1 MLAYRCG
8 DLYIE
13 KMQESLPN
21 TFPFPRVI
29 GTEEETGLLVGL
41 DGVYDEP
48 VELCINR
55 EMYIAPELRAHGQSE
70 FLTNGFR
77 LYIGGSEPN
86 DSSAYETNLE
96 RATPETISP
105 WQLAQY
111 SRGSELLIEGIL
123 ERYTEIKAEN
133 YGQEVDVRYH
143 RRVIDS
149 QGHRKACHDNYS
161 LETEFADKDEIPQSL
176 IYMLAAR
183 SLLTGAGLVTKD
195 GYQYAQKIGGLK
207 QVRGYGYF
215 GTMFRTN
222 IEHGDRLEIRCGDQN
237 VSDWATVMRTGSV
250 ALMLALHQTPLGEE
264 IEKNL
269 KIKNVD
275 NSMLYHANEINEALL
290 PDIHELV
297 LSKPQIQAIDFM
309 EQVAT
314 LTMDKLQLYA
324 ELPIEYYKIA
334 REIHEFCEDY
344 RKVGRGELSYSA
356 LADRADWAAKL
367 AIIQRNIDKD
377 AKFGIARE
385 LGDYESKADDMH
397 YDMTRYTRSPGDE
410 KTTIERGPGHRMRDR
425 GLFRYTVESRD
436 AEHALYNAPA
446 ETRAHAR
453 AFLLKNYFSGYCSWN
468 KVSVGEN
475 NYDMIELLEVN
486 NPDLGSYNEDI
497 LSGKEKREH

>member
-1 MLAYRCG
+1 MLAYRG
-8 DLYIE
+8 SDLYIE

-21 TFPFPRVI
+21 TYPFPRVM

-41 DGVYDEP
+41 DGIYDEP

-55 EMYIAPELRAHGQSE
+55 EMYLKPELRAFGQSE
-70 FLTNGFR
+70 FLTNGYR
-77 LYIGGSEPN
+77 LYIGGSEPS
-86 DSSAYETNLE
+86 DGSAYETNLE

-111 SRGSELLIEGIL
+111 SRGSELLIESII
-123 ERYTEIKAEN
+123 ERYAEIKA
-133 YGQEVDVRYH
+133 VDYNNTVDIRMH
-143 RRVIDS
+143 RRVIDAE
-149 QGHRKACHDNYS
+149 GNRKACHDNFS
-161 LETEFADKDEIPQSL
+161 LEKEFVDKDNIPQSL

-183 SLLTGAGLVTKD
+183 SLLVGAGLVTED
-195 GYQYAQKIGGLK
+195 GYQYAQKIGGLT

-269 KIKNVD
+269 RVKNID
-275 NSMLYHANEINEALL
+275 NSIIYHANEINEMLL

-309 EQVAT
+309 EQIAT
-314 LTMDKLQLYA
+314 ITMDMLQLYT

-344 RKVGRGELSYSA
+344 RKVGRGELHYSA

-367 AIIQRNIDKD
+367 SIIQRNIDKD
-377 AKFGIARE
+377 AQFGIARE
-385 LGDYESKADDMH
+385 LGDYESRADDMH
-397 YDMTRYTRSPGDE
+397 YDMVRYTRSPDDA
-410 KTTIERGPGHRMRDR
+410 KTRIERGPGFRMRER
-425 GLFRYTVESRD
+425 GMFRYSVDPHS
-436 AEHALYNAPA
+436 AEHALYNAPT

-453 AFLLKNYFSGYCSWN
+453 AFLLKNYFSSYCSWN
-468 KVSVGEN
+468 KVSVGEE
-475 NYDMIELLEVN
+475 NYEMIELLEVN
-486 NPDLGSYNEDI
+486 NPNLGSYNEDI
-497 LSGKEKREH
+497 LTGKEKREH